1 MRNSVRFL
9 RTGRIVEID
18 DFAPSAL
25 LLDYLRVTEGA
36 TGTKEG
42 CSEGDCGACTVAVGR
57 MRDGKLIYQPV
68 NACIQVLG
76 GLDGADVVA
85 VEDIAGTGG
94 GLHPVQEKMVEKHG
108 SQCGYCTP
116 GFVMSLFTLFHATNG
131 PVDRH
136 TINDWLAGNLCRCT
150 GYRPIV
156 DAAMEAM
163 SGTRQDRHAQ
173 IADVTVARLN
183 SITDDEDIFIGY
195 ESRFFAAPASI
206 DSLAV
211 LYQHHPD
218 AVLVAGGTDVGLWI
232 TKQLRELPKIIHL
245 GRVRDL
251 DRVEETKHEMLIGP
265 TVTYAAI
272 ERQIGA
278 IDPDLG
284 ELFRRL
290 GARQVRACGT
300 IGGNIANGSPIGDT
314 PPALIALGAS
324 IELRR
329 GNQLRVM
336 SLEEYFIEYGKQN
349 RAAGEFLTGIL
360 IPKLQPGDIFRCY
373 KISKR
378 FDQDISSV
386 MGAFRF
392 TVENSVV
399 TDARI
404 AYGGMAGIPKR
415 ALYAEAALKGTRV
428 ADGQA
433 WSRAFAAL
441 REDYA
446 PIDDH
451 RAAGKYRAET
461 AQALLGKALIEAAG
475 TKSRRT
481 RVIGHREQVLHAAE

>member
-9 RTGRIVEID
+9 RNGRIVEID

-25 LLDYLRVTEGA
+25 LLDYLRITEGA

-57 MRDGKLIYQPV
+57 MRDGELVYEPV
-68 NACIQVLG
+68 NACIQILG
-76 GLDGADVVA
+76 GLDGTDIVA
-85 VEDIAGTGG
+85 VEDIGGTGG
-94 GLHPVQEKMVEKHG
+94 GLHPVQEKLVEKHG
-108 SQCGYCTP
+108 SQCGFCTP
-116 GFVMSLFTLFHATNG
+116 GFVMTLFTLFHATDG
-131 PVDRH
+131 PVDRR
-136 TINDWLAGNLCRCT
+136 TVNDWLAGNLCRCT

-163 SGTRQDRHAQ
+163 SGSRQDRHTQ

-183 SITDDEDIFIGY
+183 AIADDEDIFIGY

-232 TKQLRELPKIIHL
+232 TKQLRDLPKIIHL

-251 DRVEETKHEMLIGP
+251 DRIEETKHELLIGP
-265 TVTYAAI
+265 TVTYAAV

-278 IDPDLG
+278 VDPDLG

-329 GNQLRVM
+329 GTQLRVM
-336 SLEEYFIEYGKQN
+336 SLEEYFIDYGKQN
-349 RAAGEFLTGIL
+349 RQPGEFLTGIL
-360 IPKLQPGDIFRCY
+360 IPKPQPGDVYRCY

-392 TVENSVV
+392 TVEDGAI

-415 ALYAEAALKGTRV
+415 ALYTEASLRGTRV

-433 WSRAFAAL
+433 WTRAFEAL

-451 RAAGKYRAET
+451 RATAKYRAET

-475 TKSRRT
+475 TKSLRT
-481 RVIGHREQVLHAAE
+481 RVIGHREQELHAAE

>member
-1 MRNSVRFL
+1 
-9 RTGRIVEID
+9 
-18 DFAPSAL
+18 
-25 LLDYLRVTEGA
+25 
-36 TGTKEG
+36 
-42 CSEGDCGACTVAVGR
+42 
-57 MRDGKLIYQPV
+57 
-68 NACIQVLG
+68 
-76 GLDGADVVA
+76 
-85 VEDIAGTGG
+85 
-94 GLHPVQEKMVEKHG
+94 VQEKLVEKHG

-116 GFVMSLFTLFHATNG
+116 GFVMSLFALFHATDG
-131 PVDRH
+131 SVDRRVV
-136 TINDWLAGNLCRCT
+136 NDWIAGNLCRCT

-163 SGTRQDRHAQ
+163 SGSRQDKHTQ
-173 IADVTVARLN
+173 IGDVTVARLK
-183 SITDDEDIFIGY
+183 SITDEEDIFIGY

-232 TKQLRELPKIIHL
+232 TKQLRDLPKVIHL

-251 DRVEETKHEMLIGP
+251 DRIEETRHEILIGP
-265 TVTYAAI
+265 MVTYAAI
-272 ERQIGA
+272 ERQMGA

-290 GARQVRACGT
+290 GARQVRCVGT
-300 IGGNIANGSPIGDT
+300 VGGNIANGSPIGDT

-329 GNQLRVM
+329 GTQLRVM
-336 SLEEYFIEYGKQN
+336 SLEEFFIDYGKQN
-349 RAAGEFLTGIL
+349 REPGEFLTGIL
-360 IPKLQPGDIFRCY
+360 IPKPQPGDVYRCY

-378 FDQDISSV
+378 FDQDISAV
-386 MGAFRF
+386 LGAFRF
-392 TVENSVV
+392 TIENGAI

-415 ALYAEAALKGTRV
+415 ALSAEAALRGTRV

-451 RAAGKYRAET
+451 RATAKYRAET

-475 TKSRRT
+475 TRSRRT
-481 RVIGHREQVLHAAE
+481 RVVGHREQELHAAQ